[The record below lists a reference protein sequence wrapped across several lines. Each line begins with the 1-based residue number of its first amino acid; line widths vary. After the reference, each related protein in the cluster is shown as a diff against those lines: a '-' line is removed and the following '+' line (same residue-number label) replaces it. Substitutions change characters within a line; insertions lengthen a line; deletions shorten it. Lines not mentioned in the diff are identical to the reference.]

1 LVAGVLPRTDV
12 QSDIIVIDDDL
23 GFVFWLGHSFDQA
36 GYRAFPA
43 RNVSDAMALASD
55 LDIEPALVI
64 IGGAQQG
71 AVALVNRWRK
81 KFNDLQVIWLE
92 EGIGTRGRHLAEGD
106 WACRRPSFKTAEDS
120 AELLLAIDRAL
131 APVSVSAAG
140 R

>member
-1 LVAGVLPRTDV
+1 VLPRADV

-23 GFVFWLGHSFDQA
+23 GFVFWLGHAFDQA

-55 LDIEPALVI
+55 LDVEPGLLI

-71 AVALVNRWRK
+71 AAALVNAWRR
-81 KFNDLQVIWLE
+81 KFNDLQVIWLH
-92 EGIGTRGRHLAEGD
+92 EGTKTRGRRLAEGD
-106 WACRRPSFKTAEDS
+106 WECRKPSFRTAQDS
-120 AELLLAIDRAL
+120 DELLLAIDHAL
-131 APVSVSAAG
+131 APVAVSAAG

>member
-1 LVAGVLPRTDV
+1 M
-12 QSDIIVIDDDL
+12 QSDVIVIDDDL
-23 GFVFWLGHSFDQA
+23 GFVFWLGHAFDQA

-43 RNVSDAMALASD
+43 RNVSDAIALASD
-55 LDIEPALVI
+55 LDIEPSLVI

-92 EGIGTRGRHLAEGD
+92 EGIETRGRHLAEGD
-106 WACRRPSFKTAEDS
+106 LACRRPAFKTAEDS

-131 APVSVSAAG
+131 APVAVSAAG

>member
-1 LVAGVLPRTDV
+1 M
-12 QSDIIVIDDDL
+12 QSDVIVIDDDL
-23 GFVFWLGHSFDQA
+23 GFVFWLGHAFDQA

-55 LDIEPALVI
+55 LDIEPGLVI

-71 AVALVNRWRK
+71 AVALVNAWRQ

-92 EGIGTRGRHLAEGD
+92 DGMKTTRPPPRRRRLGVPEGP
-106 WACRRPSFKTAEDS
+106 PSGQLRTATNCFWPS
-120 AELLLAIDRAL
+120 IAL
-131 APVSVSAAG
+131 WQPVAVSAAG